1 MPSSTRRKALDAK
14 EQPLRKKKIG
24 RTANKE
30 EEIIDLTKHEQGGDS
45 DHVPSP
51 KSKTPSKT
59 PASRKKRPAKQEPKS
74 KPSPPPP
81 ISPPP
86 TSILINRAPV
96 LTLWYTT
103 VAEVQGFT
111 HQEALTYA
119 RWVSGIMA
127 HSKGTSLGLFE
138 DKEVDEEEKEEKKL
152 KREEM
157 GVQKVEIF
165 NIKIPAILTTINSS
179 SLLLAID
186 DKSNKA
192 IDPASVERYLHS
204 SFKDNLSHVKRVMKE
219 AAEKVG
225 SYEQLNKCAYKMYER
240 FRPAWKGWG
249 EKSQLYLESIADSW
263 KDVNVGGGSR
273 KRRS

>member
-1 MPSSTRRKALDAK
+1 MPTSTRREALD
-14 EQPLRKKKIG
+14 
-24 RTANKE
+24 ANKE
-30 EEIIDLTKHEQGGDS
+30 EEIIDLTKHEAGGDS
-45 DHVPSP
+45 DHPPSP

-59 PASRKKRPAKQEPKS
+59 PAPRKKKPAKEEPKS
-74 KPSPPPP
+74 KPSL
-81 ISPPP
+81 PPP

-103 VAEVQGFT
+103 VAEVQGIT

-127 HSKGTSLGLFE
+127 YSKGKSLGLFE
-138 DKEVDEEEKEEKKL
+138 DKEVDEEEKEEKKC

-157 GVQKVEIF
+157 GVQKVDIF
-165 NIKIPAILTTINSS
+165 NIKIPAIKTINKSS
-179 SLLLAID
+179 GTSLFLAID
-186 DKSNKA
+186 GKSNKA

-225 SYEQLNKCAYKMYER
+225 SYEQLNKCAYMMYER
-240 FRPAWKGWG
+240 FRPEWKGWG
-249 EKSQLYLESIADSW
+249 EKSQLHLETIADSW
-263 KDVNVGGGSR
+263 KDVHVGGERR